1 MKIKLLKFKMAALKN
16 KKTII
21 IFIALTFL
29 LLSLGFFL
37 KNKYAQR
44 DDIKNTDYV
53 EDKISE
59 APFTMPLLNRPQFP
73 KNICNIKDYGAIGD
87 GIFVNTRPIK
97 EAIADC
103 FQKGGGKIIFPKG
116 KWLTG
121 PIHLKSNINLYLDK
135 NSEIT
140 FTSNLDDYLPAV
152 FTKFQGMEYY
162 NFSPPIYAKD
172 CENIA
177 LTGSGKIS
185 GNGDFWEE
193 WASIDN
199 SEIQREKLFQMSQ
212 SNIPVEKRVWGTK
225 DSGLRPSFIQF
236 ISCRNILIE
245 GLTVENGPMWTIHP
259 VYSENIIV
267 KGVSI
272 NTHSA
277 NTDGI
282 AIESSKNIL
291 IEDSAFSTGDDA
303 IAIKSGLEDEGLRT
317 NRPSENIVIKNS
329 KFTNGHGA
337 IAIGSE
343 MSGGVRNVFIADST
357 FDSTN
362 SGLRLK
368 SADSRGGFIENIWM
382 KNIKMNMIRN
392 EAIVFN
398 LKYKTALSAKILR
411 EPLLRNIHIENIDGK
426 FLHKAFDII
435 GLPNGKME
443 NIFFKNID
451 FQAEDGSD
459 MKYAKNIEFENVS
472 LKTISSK
479 HALQVRDS
487 QNIKFKNFKCE
498 NSSNLCLNI
507 EGRKTLNINLKESGL
522 EKACFSIENG
532 IEKQVE
538 ID

>member
-1 MKIKLLKFKMAALKN
+1 LKIKLLKFKMAALKN

>member
-1 MKIKLLKFKMAALKN
+1 LKIKLLKFKMAALKN

-103 FQKGGGKIIFPKG
+103 FQKGGGKIMFPKG